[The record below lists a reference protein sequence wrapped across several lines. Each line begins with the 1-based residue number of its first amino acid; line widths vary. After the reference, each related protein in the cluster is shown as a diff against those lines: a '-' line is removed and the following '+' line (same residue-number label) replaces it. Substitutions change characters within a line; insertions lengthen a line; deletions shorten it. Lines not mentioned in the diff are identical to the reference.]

1 MSHTRSERRVV
12 SAGLLARVACT
23 LLLALLAVPPVA
35 AADLDARAQALRA
48 ELAGN
53 AANTPSS
60 QVALMQRQLLA
71 SLDRRRD
78 LQRVRA
84 DLQAAAARNVAAAAA
99 PAPTTLLERDDLR
112 REVQQ
117 LDAAIEAD
125 TRRAELLHA
134 DRAAAAVWLTQT
146 MANLRRASDAAGTH
160 PVDAQARLEVE
171 FAESSTA
178 ELDLMIGVVEL
189 QSQATHAQ
197 REALVRRL
205 SAAAANL
212 QPSDADV
219 AEIERRLAE
228 RTDELQRR
236 LADAIAARDRAQQAR
251 DAGAAGADPQ
261 HATTLAEQLN
271 TRDIEVQLVREAQT
285 NHNTEQVAWQIVL
298 RFWRGHDA
306 SALAEARER
315 GPSVRAAIERR
326 LGVMTASS
334 ALMLAKLD
342 EITMRLTRTPNAPEA
357 AEWRAQQA
365 TFEERL
371 RVIQDGVLDQHRALA
386 FLDRI
391 REDFDTRVST
401 MTFVERLAVGWATAT
416 GWLGRMWNFELFT
429 IEQTV
434 EVDGRQ
440 TAVPHGV
447 TVAKLIEA
455 PLLLLFGLFVT
466 FRITA
471 IMERIARRRGV
482 DEIRARLTRRWVLGL
497 LACACALS
505 SLALAGIPLAAFAF
519 LGGAVAIGVGF
530 GMQTL
535 FKNLISGVLLLI
547 ERPFRLGDEIQI
559 GELRGTVVG
568 IDLRASVVRDS
579 DGGETLVPNS
589 ALIEQN
595 LRNVTS
601 RQKAVRHSLTIIV
614 DAQSDPREVS
624 EAMRDAAQR
633 HGQLIEGREP
643 HVLLEEFGVD
653 GLRFRLH
660 YWTEPMS
667 NADRQRVASD
677 LRQMI
682 LTGFRAAGVRLVEH
696 APPTVLVGAAA
707 GAAAAVA

>member
-1 MSHTRSERRVV
+1 VSRTPSERRIVR
-12 SAGLLARVACT
+12 AGLLARCAGT
-23 LLLALLAVPPVA
+23 LLLALLAAPAA
-35 AADLDARAQALRA
+35 AADLDARAQPLRA
-48 ELAGN
+48 ELAGSN
-53 AANTPSS
+53 AAAPSS
-60 QVALMQRQLLA
+60 PHVLTQRQLLA

-84 DLQAAAARNVAAAAA
+84 DLQAAAARSVTTAVA
-99 PAPTTLLERDDLR
+99 PPPTSLLERDDLR

-134 DRAAAAVWLTQT
+134 DRDAAAAWLTQT
-146 MANLRRASDAAGTH
+146 MATLRRASDAAGTH
-160 PVDAQARLEVE
+160 PVDAQAKLEVE

-189 QSQATHAQ
+189 QSRGTQAQ
-197 REALVRRL
+197 RAALIRRL
-205 SAAAANL
+205 SGAAANL

-219 AEIERRLAE
+219 AEIERRLVE
-228 RTDELQRR
+228 RTEELQSR
-236 LADAIAARDRAQQAR
+236 LAEAIAARDRAQQAR
-251 DAGAAGADPQ
+251 DAGSSTADAL
-261 HATTLAEQLN
+261 HAVTLAEQLN

-285 NHNTEQVAWQIVL
+285 NHNTEQAAWQIAL
-298 RFWRGHDA
+298 RYWRGHDPA
-306 SALAEARER
+306 ALAEARQR
-315 GPSVRAAIERR
+315 GPGVRAAIERR

-342 EITMRLTRTPNAPEA
+342 EMTMRLARTPNAPEA

-386 FLDRI
+386 LLERM
-391 REDFDTRVST
+391 REDFDTHLSAA
-401 MTFVERLAVGWATAT
+401 TFVERLAVGWATAT
-416 GWLGRMWNFELFT
+416 GWLGRVWNFELFT
-429 IEQTV
+429 VEQTV

-447 TVAKLIEA
+447 TVAKLVEA
-455 PLLLLFGLFVT
+455 PLLLLFGLFLT
-466 FRITA
+466 FRLTA
-471 IMERIARRRGV
+471 MLERVARRRGV

-601 RQKAVRHSLTIIV
+601 RQRAVRHSLTIIV

-643 HVLLEEFGVD
+643 HALLEEFGVD

-667 NADRQRVASD
+667 NAERSRVASD

-682 LTGFRAAGVRLVEH
+682 LTGFRAAGIRLVTN
-696 APPTVLVGAAA
+696 APSAVLSCPAM
-707 GAAAAVA
+707 AAAA